1 MAQAGE
7 VAGQPAG
14 DQDLDQGA
22 QGTDDTSGSGEEEV
36 DWKSEAEKWRG
47 LSRKHEQASKQNASA
62 ARRLKELE
70 DKDKTELQLA
80 QEQLAEAQQ
89 SARDSQENHWRMMAA
104 AMNDLPVEMIDLL
117 GTGTEEEIN
126 ERAEAMA
133 QVINTKA
140 TEIAKRTVE
149 AMGLSWNGES
159 GSGNY
164 SSTAQGAFLAGTA
177 GRPVESMRAGAAPG
191 QGGAPRTMEEVFRN
205 MVSGDTD

>member
-1 MAQAGE
+1 
-7 VAGQPAG
+7 
-14 DQDLDQGA
+14 
-22 QGTDDTSGSGEEEV
+22 
-36 DWKSEAEKWRG
+36 
-47 LSRKHEQASKQNASA
+47 
-62 ARRLKELE
+62 
-70 DKDKTELQLA
+70 
-80 QEQLAEAQQ
+80 
-89 SARDSQENHWRMMAA
+89 MMAA